1 MSFPLPAPAPAG
13 SEESKAYARKAR
25 SEYYMYILTNS
36 VRTLYA
42 GVTNNLVRRAYWH
55 RHKLVRGFTVKHN
68 IPKLFYSPGV

>member
-42 GVTNNLVRRAYWH
+42 GVTNNLVRRAY
-55 RHKLVRGFTVKHN
+55 
-68 IPKLFYSPGV
+68 